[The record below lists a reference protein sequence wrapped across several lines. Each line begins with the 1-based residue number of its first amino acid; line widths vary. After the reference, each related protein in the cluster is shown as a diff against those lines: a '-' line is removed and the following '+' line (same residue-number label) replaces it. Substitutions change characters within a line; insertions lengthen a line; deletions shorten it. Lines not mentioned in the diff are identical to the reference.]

1 VNAVALLAAG
11 VGLGLCIALSAL
23 FPARLTLKQRLADLD
38 FEPGPP
44 VAPPSSLDE
53 RLGRLLQRTGGTHR
67 LTGPRSRTD
76 LALLELPAATF
87 VGAKVACGLAGLLV
101 GPALAAVISLVGIR
115 VGWQV
120 PAFGSFALAA
130 AGFFVPDIDLRT
142 KAEKRRREFRRGL
155 SSFLDVVTVALAAG
169 ELISGALQL
178 AAHAGRGW
186 VFVLL
191 RSSLDDGDQRNATPW
206 DTLAMVGTSRGL
218 PELVEVA
225 ASVKLAGTDG
235 ARVRR
240 TLSVK
245 AEALRVR
252 ALTDAE
258 AEASEAT
265 TRMVL
270 PLVGVTL
277 GFLVLVAY
285 PATSH
290 ILSGG

>member
-1 VNAVALLAAG
+1 MSAVALLG
-11 VGLGLCIALSAL
+11 TGTGLGLLLVLSAV
-23 FPARLTLKQRLADLD
+23 FPARRTLQQQLAALD

-44 VAPPSSLDE
+44 TAPPTSLDE
-53 RLGRLLQRTGGTHR
+53 RVGRFLERSGGADR
-67 LTGPRSRTD
+67 LTGPRCRTD
-76 LALLELPAATF
+76 LALLEIPTTTF
-87 VGAKVACGLAGLLV
+87 VGAKVACALAGMLV
-101 GPALAAVISLVGIR
+101 GPALAGALTVVGVGVSWQLPAIGSL
-115 VGWQV
+115 
-120 PAFGSFALAA
+120 ALGA
-130 AGFFVPDIDLRT
+130 AGFFIPDLDLRT
-142 KAEKRRREFRRGL
+142 KAEKRRKEFRRGL

-191 RSSLDDGDQRNATPW
+191 RSSLDSGDQRHATPW
-206 DTLAMVGTSRGL
+206 ETLALVGTNRGL

-235 ARVRR
+235 ARIRR

-258 AEASEAT
+258 AQASEAT

-270 PLVGVTL
+270 PLVGVTF
-277 GFLVLVAY
+277 GFLVLVGY
-285 PATSH
+285 PATSR